1 MHSLLLVKHK
11 LLLALGST
19 PLRACSVIPVPFL
32 RGTLTKRVPWFRSV
46 QASYWSG
53 HTESILFSYPDPL
66 EDNVPRL

>member
-32 RGTLTKRVPWFRSV
+32 GAR
-46 QASYWSG
+46 
-53 HTESILFSYPDPL
+53 
-66 EDNVPRL
+66 